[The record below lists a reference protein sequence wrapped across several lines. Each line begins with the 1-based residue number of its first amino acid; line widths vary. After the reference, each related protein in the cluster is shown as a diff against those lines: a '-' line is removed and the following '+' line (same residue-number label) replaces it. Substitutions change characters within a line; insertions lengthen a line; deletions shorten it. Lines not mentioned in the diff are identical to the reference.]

1 MPPTPLLRIE
11 PTASR
16 VQGLLAFL
24 VLFDL
29 VLVVWAGAFPD
40 LWFTVFHGVPYNDP
54 EGFLRRCAANW
65 AAFLLFQ
72 AIAARRWKSD
82 PVWLAVVAGVR
93 LSDIFT
99 DLTYVFV
106 AHDTT
111 LFARLTLAPM
121 SVVNLMMGLFLID
134 AYRQRARATTDERT

>member
-1 MPPTPLLRIE
+1 MTER
-11 PTASR
+11 R
-16 VQGLLAFL
+16 VGRVLAFL

-29 VLVVWAGAFPD
+29 VLTLWAGAFPE
-40 LWFTVFHGVPYNDP
+40 LWFRAFHGVPYQDR

-72 AIAARRWKSD
+72 SIALFRWKREAM
-82 PVWLAVVAGVR
+82 WLAVVAGVR

-99 DLTYVFV
+99 DVTYVIV

-111 LFARLTLAPM
+111 WFAKATLAP
-121 SVVNLMMGLFLID
+121 SSLGNLIV
-134 AYRQRARATTDERT
+134 